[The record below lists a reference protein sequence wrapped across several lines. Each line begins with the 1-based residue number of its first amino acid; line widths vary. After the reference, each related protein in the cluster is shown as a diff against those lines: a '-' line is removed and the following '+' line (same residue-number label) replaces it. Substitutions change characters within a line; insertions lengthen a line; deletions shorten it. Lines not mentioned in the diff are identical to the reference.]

1 MSEPGE
7 IWESIRRV
15 TEFTVTEDHLKLLR
29 HAYVSWHDSEY
40 GSPSIDCKRPYGESY
55 VERSMAEILGVPES
69 EWLDDE
75 EGPRPG
81 VEDLC
86 AQLQA
91 ETAIALQIVLATGEF
106 RAGRYTRPDSGD
118 GWIRWR
124 ADRLP
129 DRAALPERGGA
140 VVAGELGGQVERNGD
155 RQDVDGAV
163 VVGGGPDPFW
173 GQG

>member
-7 IWESIRRV
+7 VWESIRRV

-86 AQLQA
+86 AQLHA

-106 RAGRYTRPDSGD
+106 RTGRYTRPESGA
-118 GWIRWR
+118 GWTRWR

-129 DRAALPERGGA
+129 DRAASPERGGA
-140 VVAGELGGQVERNGD
+140 VIAGEADGQVERAGYGED
-155 RQDVDGAV
+155 PDGAV
-163 VVGGGPDPFW
+163 VVRGGPDPFR
-173 GQG
+173 GQE